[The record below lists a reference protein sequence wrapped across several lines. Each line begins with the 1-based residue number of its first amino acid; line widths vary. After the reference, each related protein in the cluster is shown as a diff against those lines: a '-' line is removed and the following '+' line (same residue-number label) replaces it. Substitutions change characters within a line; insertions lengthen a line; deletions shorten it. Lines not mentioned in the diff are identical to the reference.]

1 MHEEH
6 DSLSESKLCFTMPRE
21 NTVQIAPDRTE
32 DQRRTKRKKV
42 GLAIRAYEAIPPL
55 VPGERAEKDMNL
67 RNQFAEFCSIDRS
80 PGSLAGW
87 R

>member
-1 MHEEH
+1 MFDDAKGNAARVAPGSEKKEE
-6 DSLSESKLCFTMPRE
+6 
-21 NTVQIAPDRTE
+21 TE
-32 DQRRTKRKKV
+32 V
-42 GLAIRAYEAIPPL
+42 GLAVEAYEAIPPL
-55 VPGERAEKDMNL
+55 VPGEGAEKDMNL

>member
-6 DSLSESKLCFTMPRE
+6 SSLSESKLCFTMPRE
-21 NTVQIAPDRTE
+21 NTVQIAPNRTE
-32 DQRRTKRKKV
+32 DQRRMKRKKV
-42 GLAIRAYEAIPPL
+42 GLAFRAYEAIPPL

-80 PGSLAGW
+80 PGSFTG
-87 R
+87 